1 MYMTDRFRSQ
11 SSLVA
16 RRANEWTRV
25 EGFGSKQAIPV
36 SLSLIHWIESDP
48 ALEQMVLLI
57 RELHAVTLV
66 EGVLETATV
75 RLRPEAD
82 ELHI

>member
-1 MYMTDRFRSQ
+1 MYMTLLSHAN
-11 SSLVA
+11 SHLLA
-16 RRANEWTRV
+16 RRANEWTRA
-25 EGFGSKQAIPV
+25 EGCGSKQAIPV

-48 ALEQMVLLI
+48 ALEQLVLLI

-82 ELHI
+82 GRDF